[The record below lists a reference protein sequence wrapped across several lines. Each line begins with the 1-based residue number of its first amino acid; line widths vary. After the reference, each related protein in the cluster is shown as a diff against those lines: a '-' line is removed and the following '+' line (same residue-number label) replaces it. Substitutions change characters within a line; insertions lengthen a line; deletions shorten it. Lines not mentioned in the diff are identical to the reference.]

1 MLLWILKLDI
11 FHVSSSHQF
20 DIYCQ
25 GTDLNTLLKC
35 NARPSKLCV
44 CVCVCVPSEQSDAQ
58 IFKVKI
64 CV

>member
-25 GTDLNTLLKC
+25 GTDLNILLKC

-44 CVCVCVPSEQSDAQ
+44 CVHAIRTV
-58 IFKVKI
+58 
-64 CV
+64 

>member
-25 GTDLNTLLKC
+25 GTDLNILLKC
-35 NARPSKLCV
+35 NARPSKLYV
-44 CVCVCVPSEQSDAQ
+44 RGVRHQNSVMHRYL
-58 IFKVKI
+58 KVKI